1 MFMSAKQQN
10 LNLFADSRVDSRQKD
25 PFTRKAVDGFP
36 CKLPQL
42 CEREIR
48 TNDLQNLDQG
58 IITPLLSYLNTLKSP
73 PSVAIS

>member
-1 MFMSAKQQN
+1 MFMPAKKQDF
-10 LNLFADSRVDSRQKD
+10 NLFADSGVDSRKKD
-25 PFTRKAVDGFP
+25 PFTRKTVNGFP

-42 CEREIR
+42 CESEIR